1 MKLFMNDMTV
11 LFANSLFGIAVVAK
25 IGFPL
30 LIPAFM
36 WLYFSEEKKRT
47 ASQKTQENPL
57 T

>member
-1 MKLFMNDMTV
+1 MNDMTV